1 MGFPTLKEREK
12 FAKLL
17 KDFSWTDDLFAEL
30 DGKEPKEAMELLA
43 KHVRKQF
50 RKRDRLGVF
59 PDDASLTEKYAGSDP
74 TGTYCE
80 LDLSLQSRLDKVRMM
95 SQFRP
100 EAARKY
106 AERAMR
112 DVKALQEAAA
122 EKYAQ
127 LRLYERMAK
136 MAPTQAI
143 YNAIREE
150 YEALGKDP
158 DIQKHRE
165 AIEVIEYVMG
175 LTDKKPAALDR
186 VREAKSSPAENE
198 GYLYIPQSVLSARKR
213 PHALPQS
220 TKISFAD
227 IARHKAMESLCGV
240 AVWNDPPDSLPSDLE
255 LSGSEHNERLI
266 KWQLRD
272 TADKLLEPLFS
283 GVEERFR
290 TYTSGEIGVINRGDL
305 IIVNG
310 KTVREH
316 MQAHYKKLGLEED
329 AEKRAQFK
337 RDYPTFDAY
346 YQKWVR
352 QASADL
358 VGSALSSDLRVE
370 VFVPSPDGTIPEIPM
385 RMERAGHPQSELQPA
400 ALGEAKQ
407 FFNKFGFYK
416 EEAAAASDAQREYEM
431 HMQARE
437 RAREQYQRQCFY
449 LEELRRI
456 DERVKRECRAIIDTA
471 EKTMEGVIELGR
483 VIVQLM
489 GIESGRETVDAF
501 LGENAA
507 SLDELEARKGGLKIT
522 NARSTVAS
530 VAVFLMLGRERDT
543 STLPLSAVMDPSEL
557 TERKKVCGSEA
568 AALLTQDPFD
578 PHKLAEGLTRGM
590 SIFDGHIAEMVQDLD
605 ITKEEKLFSKEAA
618 PLWAAIR
625 AGRDIARFC
634 RENPDFLSGPML
646 EAAEDFFGDGADPEK
661 IARYWLNEKLE
672 SIEKLGEYLDCA
684 RESMKAKEELSR
696 SADRLT
702 VQQTTEKLAK
712 ISRFETLRR
721 LYVRHCDI
729 DRCPY
734 ERVRQEELSCLGE
747 EVFRSN
753 AQLRRLA
760 EYMAHDKTVCDAIK
774 TAAASGQFQRSLSLD
789 VRKDGVTL
797 YSALIPQEPVIE
809 HGPSAQTP
817 QQPQRTLEW
826 ESPSMH
832 R

>member
-150 YEALGKDP
+150 YEALEKDP

-198 GYLYIPQSVLSARKR
+198 SYLYIPQSVLSARKR

-385 RMERAGHPQSELQPA
+385 RMERAGHPQGELQPA
-400 ALGEAKQ
+400 ALGGAEQ
-407 FFNKFGFYK
+407 FFGKFGFYK
-416 EEAAAASDAQREYEM
+416 KEVAAASDAQREYEM

-456 DERVKRECRAIIDTA
+456 DERVKRECREIVDTA
-471 EKTMEGVIELGR
+471 ERTLESVKALGET
-483 VIVQLM
+483 VAQLV
-489 GIESGRETVDAF
+489 GIESGGETTDAF
-501 LGENAA
+501 LGATAA
-507 SLDELEARKGGLKIT
+507 LDELEAHKGGLKIT
-522 NARSTVAS
+522 DARSTVAS
-530 VAVFLMLGRERDT
+530 FAVFLMLGRERDT
-543 STLPLSAVMDPSEL
+543 SALPLSAVMDPSEL
-557 TERKKVCGSEA
+557 TERKKACGSEA
-568 AALLTQDPFD
+568 AALLMHDPFD
-578 PHKLAEGLTRGM
+578 PHKLAEALTRGM
-590 SIFDGHIAEMVQDLD
+590 SMFDGHIAETVQELD
-605 ITKEEKLFSKEAA
+605 ITKEEKLFSKEAM

-634 RENPDFLSGPML
+634 RENPEFLSGPML
-646 EAAEDFFGDGADPEK
+646 DAAEELFRDGADPEK

-696 SADRLT
+696 SVDRLT
-702 VQQTTEKLAK
+702 VQQTTEKLAR